1 MSGDARGGTTGTRA
15 AGHEA
20 AHGHPTVGVYLRI
33 AAVLV
38 VLTVLEVGV
47 FYVPAFHPVLV
58 PVLLVLSAAKFAL
71 VVMFYM
77 HLKADNKFFTFLF
90 GAPLL
95 LAVGVMV
102 ALLFLFFGALTLRGG
117 GAAGAG

>member
-1 MSGDARGGTTGTRA
+1 MHEGVGAGAGAGQRA
-15 AGHEA
+15 
-20 AHGHPTVGVYLRI
+20 HPTAEVYLRV

-38 VLTVLEVGV
+38 ILTVLEVGM

-58 PVLLVLSAAKFAL
+58 PVLLVLSAAKFTL

-77 HLKADNKFFTFLF
+77 HLKADSTFFTFLF

-95 LAVGVMV
+95 LAVAVMV
-102 ALLFLFFGALTLRGG
+102 ALLFLFFGALTLRGAAGG
-117 GAAGAG
+117 GAG